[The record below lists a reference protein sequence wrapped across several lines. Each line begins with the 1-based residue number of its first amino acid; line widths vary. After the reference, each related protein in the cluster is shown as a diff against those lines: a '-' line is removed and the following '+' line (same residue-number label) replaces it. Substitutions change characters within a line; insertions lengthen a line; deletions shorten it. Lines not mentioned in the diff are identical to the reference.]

1 MRLRSILLI
10 VLVAFGLA
18 SCGWMDREPDPYRA
32 PLADAA
38 SGDGETLYARDCAW
52 CHASDGSGTERGPNL
67 VTGTNGPALTD
78 FVLRTG
84 RMPLDDPDER
94 SARRDPAYSEEE
106 IAAIVEHVDTFDPV
120 GPDVPT
126 VDDHIGATPEGTEL
140 YLENCAACHAT
151 TGVGAAITSG
161 KEDEDFPT
169 DIIAPSL
176 LDSTR
181 LEVAEAIRSGPG
193 TMPVFGE
200 GTFTDEEVNEI
211 VGYVSYL
218 ADPDDRGGAP
228 IGRIG
233 PVAEGAVG
241 WLVGVVLVLALIRW
255 MGTKAGEE

>member
-1 MRLRSILLI
+1 VRLRAVFIMALI
-10 VLVAFGLA
+10 AVSLT
-18 SCGWMDREPDPYRA
+18 SCGWTSRDTDPYRP
-32 PLADAA
+32 PLAEA
-38 SGDGETLYARDCAW
+38 SGDDGKTLYSRDCAW
-52 CHASDGSGTERGPNL
+52 CHASDGSGTSNGPDL
-67 VTGTNGPALTD
+67 VSGTNGPALTD

-94 SARRDPAYSEEE
+94 SARGNASYTDEE
-106 IAAIVEHVDTFDPV
+106 IEAIVEHTRTFDSA
-120 GPDVPT
+120 GPDIPT
-126 VDDHIGATPEGTEL
+126 IDEHIGATPEGAEL
-140 YLENCAACHAT
+140 YLENCGACHAP

-161 KEDEDFPT
+161 KEDESFPT

-181 LEVAEAIRSGPG
+181 IEVAEAIRSGPG
-193 TMPVFGE
+193 TMPVFGD

-211 VGYVSYL
+211 VGYVTYL
-218 ADPDDRGGAP
+218 SDPDDRGGAP

-241 WLVGVVLVLALIRW
+241 WLVGVVLVIILIRW